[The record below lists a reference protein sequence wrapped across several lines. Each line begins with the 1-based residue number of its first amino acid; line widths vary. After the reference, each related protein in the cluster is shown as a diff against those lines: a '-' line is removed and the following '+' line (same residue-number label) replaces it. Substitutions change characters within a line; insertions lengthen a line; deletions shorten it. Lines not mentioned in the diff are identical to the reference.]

1 MRVGVIHYNSHAIF
15 DRLEFFT
22 PRRQLCQLFI
32 GHIFT
37 WPVFQQKFK
46 ISINIQSVC
55 FGHLN
60 HCVNDCT
67 GIRTIYGTAKQPV
80 LTANCEWA
88 DRILT
93 ELFSYVDKHPYTQ
106 DIFILIFSE
115 NALKFSS
122 LVSKD
127 EDNIFI

>member
-1 MRVGVIHYNSHAIF
+1 MYLAHISDDKLREQTIREHLELSLIHIY
-15 DRLEFFT
+15 RLEFFT

-93 ELFSYVDKHPYTQ
+93 E
-106 DIFILIFSE
+106 I
-115 NALKFSS
+115 
-122 LVSKD
+122 VSKTAASVLQ
-127 EDNIFI
+127 IGLGCICLLYTSRCV